1 MNYQRIKDYCK
12 FTSIFLFFLF
22 SCVSN
27 ELKLDQGLVKGNLD
41 NGMRYYIYK
50 NQTPKNAVNI
60 GIVFN
65 VGSLN
70 EEDNERGIAHYL
82 EHMAFNGTKDYPGN
96 SIVDVLK
103 KFGMQFGADINAAT
117 SFDFT
122 YYRLD
127 LSDGNNKDEIDEAI
141 NILINWAS
149 QIDFTKEEIDL
160 ERNIIIEEKKLGETY
175 PSRIYEK
182 MYKFLVSGSIY
193 EVRNPIGLEEQILS
207 FQLEDFKKFYK
218 QWYRPELASVIVVGD
233 IDPREIEEKI
243 KKQFISWKKPTDK
256 IEELKV
262 SLDVDL
268 KDKFLLL
275 EDLEAGDPS
284 LMFFKKEIINLVK
297 TKDDVSDSI
306 KRSLLSA
313 LFENRFSEL
322 NTAGVRYFKDVSNED
337 FFSFKSYDNIVV
349 ARSIS
354 LNFNPDYLKEGIEDF
369 FYELERIRKFGF
381 TQGEFEK
388 VRSQFLK
395 SLELSKNNIDKTNS
409 LAIFEDLIEIAIND
423 SNKFDM
429 NEYYDLSV
437 QYLEKFD
444 LKLINSLVPR
454 EFDVKNCAIFYSY
467 YGKVHP
473 TLSFEDIDNL
483 QKIALKREF
492 KSYENSLIEGKF
504 FNKSLDNKDIV
515 RENEFENEISSFV
528 LENGVEVYFKY
539 NDQKN
544 GVIDFSATSWGGL
557 INEDSKLI
565 PVLSFVPEI
574 VSGSGYGDYSALQIE
589 KYLSDKA
596 VSLSV
601 SVGTQE
607 SYIVGSSDKKDLEI
621 LFELIYF
628 TFNQPK
634 IDDVF
639 LQNVVNNIKALIKSN
654 ENSSDYHFKKAINK
668 FLNNNDPRFEDIKD
682 SDLQYFTK
690 ENILALYKKRFTYAN
705 NFKFV
710 FVGDSDLQTI
720 KAYSKKYL
728 GNLNFKEINEYK
740 DLDYSYSK
748 NFNKIVVRKGKNT
761 TGFAYVVYPFKFNYL
776 VETSLNLNA
785 LADLLTDGLIKNI
798 REKMSSVYA
807 IQAFFDS
814 NLRKNADSDGILS
827 IFFTTEPKEL
837 DNVLN
842 SVNRYMIERQKI
854 DFNDEDFSYVK
865 KNYIKNTRVNSEK
878 NNYWI
883 SNILSSLS
891 WYGVF
896 KNNFGVKFVETN
908 LSKDLINKFFKKI
921 NLDERAEILLIPE

>member
-1 MNYQRIKDYCK
+1 MNYQRIKNYFK
-12 FTSIFLFFLF
+12 FTGVFLFFLF
-22 SCVSN
+22 SCISN
-27 ELKLDQGLVKGNLD
+27 ELKLDKSLVKGKLA
-41 NGMRYYIYK
+41 NGLRYYIYK
-50 NQTPKNAVNI
+50 NQTPKNAVNM

-96 SIVDVLK
+96 SIIDVLK

-127 LSDGNNKDEIDEAI
+127 LSDGNNKDEIDESM
-141 NILINWAS
+141 NILRNWAS
-149 QIDFTKEEIDL
+149 QISFMKEEIDL

-175 PSRIYEK
+175 PRRIYEK
-182 MYKFLVSGSIY
+182 MYKFLASGSIY
-193 EVRNPIGLEEQILS
+193 EFRDPIGLEEQILS
-207 FQLEDFKKFYK
+207 FQQEDFKKFYRK
-218 QWYRPELASVIVVGD
+218 WYRPELASVIVVGD
-233 IDPREIEEKI
+233 IDPIEIEEKI
-243 KKQFISWKKPTDK
+243 KKQFISWKNPADK
-256 IEELKV
+256 IKKV
-262 SLDVDL
+262 KINLDVAF

-275 EDLEAGDPS
+275 EDLEVGEPG
-284 LMFFKKEIINLVK
+284 LMFFKKEIVNLVK
-297 TKDDVSDSI
+297 TKDDVLNDL
-306 KRSLLSA
+306 KRSLLAA

-322 NTAGVRYFKDVSNED
+322 KTAGVKHFKNVSNKD
-337 FFSFKSYDNIVV
+337 FFSLKSDDNTIV

-354 LNFNPDYLKEGIEDF
+354 LNFNSDYLKEGIEDF

-388 VRSQFLK
+388 IRSQFFK
-395 SLELSKNNIDKTNS
+395 SLGLRKKNINKTNS
-409 LAIFEDLIEIAIND
+409 WTIFQDLIDIAID
-423 SNKFDM
+423 GSNKFDM
-429 NEYYDLSV
+429 SEYCDLSV
-437 QYLEKFD
+437 KYLEKLD
-444 LKLINSLVPR
+444 LKTINNLVGK
-454 EFDVKNCAIFYSY
+454 EFDVKNCAVFYSY

-473 TLSFEDIDNL
+473 TLAFEDIDNL

-492 KSYENSLIEGKF
+492 KFYENASIEGKF
-504 FNKSLDNKDIV
+504 FKKSLDNKDIIK
-515 RENEFENEISSFV
+515 ENEFENKISSFI

-539 NDQKN
+539 NDQKK

-557 INEDSKLI
+557 LNEDLRLI
-565 PVLSFVPEI
+565 PILSFVPGV

-601 SVGTQE
+601 AVGAQE
-607 SYIVGSSDKKDLEI
+607 SYITGSSDKKDLET

-628 TFNQPK
+628 TFKEPK

-639 LQNVVNNIKALIKSN
+639 LQNTINNIKALIKSN
-654 ENSSDYHFKKAINK
+654 ENSSNYHFEKAISK
-668 FLNNNDPRFEDIKD
+668 FLNNNDPRFRDTKD
-682 SDLQYFTK
+682 SDLKYFTK
-690 ENILALYKKRFTYAN
+690 ENILSFYKKRFTYAN

-710 FVGDSDLQTI
+710 FVGDSDIQTI

-728 GNLNFKEINEYK
+728 GNLDFKKISEYK

-748 NFNKIVVRKGKNT
+748 NFNKIVVRKGKNST
-761 TGFAYVVYPFKFNYL
+761 SFAYVVYPFKFNYS
-776 VETSLNLNA
+776 VEASLNFNA

-827 IFFTTEPKEL
+827 IFFTTEPKDL

-842 SVNRYMIERQKI
+842 SINSYMNERQKI
-854 DFNDEDFSYVK
+854 DFNDKDFSYVK
-865 KNYIKNTRVNSEK
+865 KNYIKNTKINSEK
-878 NNYWI
+878 NDYWI
-883 SNILSSLS
+883 SNILASLS

-908 LSKDLINKFFKKI
+908 LSKDFINEFFKKI

>member
-233 IDPREIEEKI
+233 IDPREIEDKI

-275 EDLEAGDPS
+275 EDLEVGDPS

-297 TKDDVSDSI
+297 TKDDVLDSI

>member
-1 MNYQRIKDYCK
+1 MNYQRIKNYFK
-12 FTSIFLFFLF
+12 FTGVFLFFLF
-22 SCVSN
+22 SCISN
-27 ELKLDQGLVKGNLD
+27 ELKLDKSLVKGKLA
-41 NGMRYYIYK
+41 NGLRYYIYK
-50 NQTPKNAVNI
+50 NQTPKNAVNM

-96 SIVDVLK
+96 SIIDVLK

-127 LSDGNNKDEIDEAI
+127 LSDGNNKDEIDESM
-141 NILINWAS
+141 NILRNWAS
-149 QIDFTKEEIDL
+149 QISFMKEEIDL

-175 PSRIYEK
+175 PRRIYEK
-182 MYKFLVSGSIY
+182 MYKFLASGSIY
-193 EVRNPIGLEEQILS
+193 EFRDPIGLEEQILS
-207 FQLEDFKKFYK
+207 FQQEDFKKFYRK
-218 QWYRPELASVIVVGD
+218 WYRPELASVIVVGD
-233 IDPREIEEKI
+233 IDPIEIEEKI
-243 KKQFISWKKPTDK
+243 KKQFISWKNPADK
-256 IEELKV
+256 IKKV
-262 SLDVDL
+262 KINLDVSF

-275 EDLEAGDPS
+275 EDLEVGEPG
-284 LMFFKKEIINLVK
+284 LMFFKKEIVNLVK
-297 TKDDVSDSI
+297 TKDDVLNDL
-306 KRSLLSA
+306 KRSLLAA

-322 NTAGVRYFKDVSNED
+322 KTAGVKHFKNVSNKD
-337 FFSFKSYDNIVV
+337 FFSLKSDDNTVV

-354 LNFNPDYLKEGIEDF
+354 LNFNSDYLKEGIEDF

-388 VRSQFLK
+388 IRSQFFK
-395 SLELSKNNIDKTNS
+395 SLGLRKKNINKTNS
-409 LAIFEDLIEIAIND
+409 WTIFQDLIDIAID
-423 SNKFDM
+423 GSNKFDM
-429 NEYYDLSV
+429 SEYCDLSV
-437 QYLEKFD
+437 KYLEKLD
-444 LKLINSLVPR
+444 LKTINNLVGK
-454 EFDVKNCAIFYSY
+454 EFDVKNCAVFYSY

-473 TLSFEDIDNL
+473 TLAFEDIDNL

-492 KSYENSLIEGKF
+492 KFYENASIEGKF
-504 FNKSLDNKDIV
+504 FKKSLDNKDIIK
-515 RENEFENEISSFV
+515 ENELENKISSFI

-539 NDQKN
+539 NDQKK

-557 INEDSKLI
+557 LNEDLRLI
-565 PVLSFVPEI
+565 PILSFAPGV

-601 SVGTQE
+601 AVGAQE
-607 SYIVGSSDKKDLEI
+607 SYITGSSDKKDLET

-628 TFNQPK
+628 TFKEPK

-639 LQNVVNNIKALIKSN
+639 LQNTINNIKALIKSN
-654 ENSSDYHFKKAINK
+654 ENSSNYHFEKAISK
-668 FLNNNDPRFEDIKD
+668 FLNNNDPRFRDTKD
-682 SDLQYFTK
+682 SDLKYFTK
-690 ENILALYKKRFTYAN
+690 ENILSFYKKRFTYAN

-710 FVGDSDLQTI
+710 FVGDSDIQTI

-728 GNLNFKEINEYK
+728 GNLDFKKISEYK

-748 NFNKIVVRKGKNT
+748 NFNKIVVRKGKNST
-761 TGFAYVVYPFKFNYL
+761 SFAYVVYPFKFNYS
-776 VETSLNLNA
+776 VEASLNFNA

-827 IFFTTEPKEL
+827 IFFTTEPKDL

-842 SVNRYMIERQKI
+842 SINSYMNERQKI
-854 DFNDEDFSYVK
+854 DFNDKDFSYVK
-865 KNYIKNTRVNSEK
+865 KNYIKNTKINSEK
-878 NNYWI
+878 NDYWI
-883 SNILSSLS
+883 SNILASLS

-908 LSKDLINKFFKKI
+908 LSKDFINEFFKKI

>member
-1 MNYQRIKDYCK
+1 MNYQRIRNYFR
-12 FTSIFLFFLF
+12 FTSVFLFFLF

-27 ELKLDQGLVKGNLD
+27 ELKLDKSLVKGKLV
-41 NGMRYYIYK
+41 NGLSYYIYK
-50 NQTPKNAVNI
+50 NQTPKNAVNM

-127 LSDGNNKDEIDEAI
+127 LSDGNNKDEIDESL
-141 NILINWAS
+141 NILRNWAS
-149 QIDFTKEEIDL
+149 QISFMKEEIDL

-182 MYKFLVSGSIY
+182 MYKFLTSGSIY
-193 EVRNPIGLEEQILS
+193 ESRNPIGLEEQILS
-207 FQLEDFKKFYK
+207 FQPEDFKRFYRK
-218 QWYRPELASVIVVGD
+218 WYRPELASVIVVGD

-243 KKQFISWKKPTDK
+243 KKQFISWENPTDK
-256 IEELKV
+256 IKEVKV
-262 SLDVDL
+262 SLDL
-268 KDKFLLL
+268 EFKDKFLLL
-275 EDLEAGDPS
+275 EDLEVGEPS
-284 LMFFKKEIINLVK
+284 LMFFKKEIVNFVK
-297 TKDDVSDSI
+297 TKDDVLDAI
-306 KRSLLSA
+306 KRSLLAA

-322 NTAGVRYFKDVSNED
+322 KTAGVKYFKNVSNED
-337 FFSFKSYDNIVV
+337 FFSFKSDNNTIV

-354 LNFNPDYLKEGIEDF
+354 LNFNPDYLNEGIEDF

-388 VRSQFLK
+388 VRSQFFK
-395 SLELSKNNIDKTNS
+395 SLELKKNNINKTNS
-409 LAIFEDLIEIAIND
+409 WVIFQDLIEIAING

-429 NEYYDLSV
+429 SEYCDLSV
-437 QYLEKFD
+437 QFLKKID
-444 LKLINSLVPR
+444 LKTINNLVER

-467 YGKVHP
+467 YGRVHP
-473 TLSFEDIDNL
+473 TLAFEDINNL

-492 KSYENSLIEGKF
+492 KPYENSSIGGDF
-504 FNKSLDNKDIV
+504 FKKSLDDKDII
-515 RENEFENEISSFV
+515 RENEFENGISSFV

-539 NDQKN
+539 NDQKK
-544 GVIDFSATSWGGL
+544 GVIDFRATSWGGL

-565 PVLSFVPEI
+565 PVLAFAPRV

-601 SVGTQE
+601 GVGAQE
-607 SYIVGSSDKKDLEI
+607 SYITGSSDKKDLQT

-628 TFNQPK
+628 TFKEPK

-639 LQNVVNNIKALIKSN
+639 LQNAINNIKALIKSN
-654 ENSSDYHFKKAINK
+654 ENSSKYHFKKAISR

-690 ENILALYKKRFTYAN
+690 ENILSFYKKRFTYAN

-710 FVGDSDLQTI
+710 FVGDSDIQTI

-728 GNLNFKEINEYK
+728 GNLSFKKISEYK

-748 NFNKIVVRKGKNT
+748 NFNKIVVRKGKDPT
-761 TGFAYVVYPFKFNYL
+761 SFAYVVYPFKFNYL
-776 VETSLNLNA
+776 AETSLNLNA
-785 LADLLTDGLIKNI
+785 LADLITDGLIKNI
-798 REKMSSVYA
+798 REKLSSVYA
-807 IQAFFDS
+807 IQASFDS
-814 NLRKNADSDGILS
+814 NSRKNLDSDGIFS

-842 SVNRYMIERQKI
+842 SINRYMIERQKI
-854 DFNDEDFSYVK
+854 DFNDKDFSYVK
-865 KNYIKNTRVNSEK
+865 KNYIKNTKINSEK
-878 NNYWI
+878 NSYWI
-883 SNILSSLS
+883 SNISKSLS
-891 WYGVF
+891 WHGVF

-908 LSKDLINKFFKKI
+908 LSKDLINEFFKRI
-921 NLDERAEILLIPE
+921 NLEERAEILLIPE

>member
-1 MNYQRIKDYCK
+1 MNYQRIKNYCK
-12 FTSIFLFFLF
+12 FTSVFLFFLF

-27 ELKLDQGLVKGNLD
+27 ELKLDQSLVKGKLV
-41 NGMRYYIYK
+41 NGLRYYIYK
-50 NQTPKNAVNI
+50 NQTPKNAVNM

-127 LSDGNNKDEIDEAI
+127 LSDGNNKDEIDESI
-141 NILINWAS
+141 NILRNWAS
-149 QIDFTKEEIDL
+149 QISFMKEEIDL

-175 PSRIYEK
+175 PGRIYEK
-182 MYKFLVSGSIY
+182 MYKFLTSGSLY
-193 EVRNPIGLEEQILS
+193 EFRSPIGLEEQILS
-207 FQLEDFKKFYK
+207 FQPEDFKKFYRK
-218 QWYRPELASVIVVGD
+218 WYRPELASVIVVGD
-233 IDPREIEEKI
+233 IDPIEIEEKI
-243 KKQFISWKKPTDK
+243 KKQFVSWKNPTDK
-256 IEELKV
+256 IKEVKV
-262 SLDVDL
+262 SLDVEL

-275 EDLEAGDPS
+275 EDLEVGEPS
-284 LMFFKKEIINLVK
+284 LMFFKKEIINFVK
-297 TKDDVSDSI
+297 TKDDLLNAI
-306 KRSLLSA
+306 KKSLLAA
-313 LFENRFSEL
+313 LFENRFYEL
-322 NTAGVRYFKDVSNED
+322 KTAGVKQFKNVSNKD
-337 FFSFKSYDNIVV
+337 FFSFKSDNNTIV
-349 ARSIS
+349 AKSIS
-354 LNFNPDYLKEGIEDF
+354 LNFNPDHLNEGIQDF

-388 VRSQFLK
+388 VRSQFYK
-395 SLELSKNNIDKTNS
+395 SLELRKKNINKTNS
-409 LAIFEDLIEIAIND
+409 WAIFQDLIEIAING

-429 NEYYDLSV
+429 NEYCDLSF
-437 QYLEKFD
+437 QYLEKID
-444 LKLINSLVPR
+444 LKTINNLVGR

-467 YGKVHP
+467 HGRAHP
-473 TLSFEDIDNL
+473 VLTLEDIDNL
-483 QKIALKREF
+483 QKIALKREL
-492 KSYENSLIEGKF
+492 KPYENSSIEGEF
-504 FNKSLDNKDIV
+504 FKKSLDDKDII

-539 NDQKN
+539 NDQKK

-557 INEDSKLI
+557 LNEDLKLI
-565 PVLSFVPEI
+565 PVLSFAPGV

-596 VSLSV
+596 VSLRV
-601 SVGTQE
+601 EVGAQE
-607 SYIVGSSDKKDLEI
+607 SYISGSSDKKDLET
-621 LFELIYF
+621 LFQLIYF
-628 TFNQPK
+628 TFKEPK
-634 IDDVF
+634 IDDVS
-639 LQNVVNNIKALIKSN
+639 LQNAINNIKALIKSN
-654 ENSSDYHFKKAINK
+654 ENSSDYHFHKAISK
-668 FLNNNDPRFEDIKD
+668 FLNNNDPRFEDTKD

-690 ENILALYKKRFTYAN
+690 ENILSFYKKRFTYAN

-710 FVGDSDLQTI
+710 FAGDSDIQTI

-748 NFNKIVVRKGKNT
+748 DFNKIVVRKGKNST
-761 TGFAYVVYPFKFNYL
+761 SFAYVIYPFKFNYL
-776 VETSLNLNA
+776 EETSLNLNA

-798 REKMSSVYA
+798 REKMSSVYS

-814 NLRKNADSDGILS
+814 NLRKNVDSDGILS

-842 SVNRYMIERQKI
+842 SINRYMTERQKI
-854 DFNDEDFSYVK
+854 DFNDKDFSYVK
-865 KNYIKNTRVNSEK
+865 KNYIKNTKINSEK
-878 NNYWI
+878 NGYWI
-883 SNILSSLS
+883 SNILASLS

-896 KNNFGVKFVETN
+896 KNNFGVKFIETN
-908 LSKDLINKFFKKI
+908 LNKDLINQFFKKI
-921 NLDERAEILLIPE
+921 NLDEKAEILLIPE

>member
-12 FTSIFLFFLF
+12 FTSVFLFFLF

-27 ELKLDQGLVKGNLD
+27 ELKLDQSLLKGKLV

-50 NQTPKNAVNI
+50 NQIPKNAVNI

-127 LSDGNNKDEIDEAI
+127 LSNGNNKDEIDEAI

-149 QIDFTKEEIDL
+149 QIDFTKEEIEL

-256 IEELKV
+256 VEELKV

-284 LMFFKKEIINLVK
+284 LMFFKKEIINPVK
-297 TKDDVSDSI
+297 TKDDVLDSI

-313 LFENRFSEL
+313 LFKNRFSEL

-444 LKLINSLVPR
+444 LKIINSLVPR

-473 TLSFEDIDNL
+473 TLAFEDIDNL

-492 KSYENSLIEGKF
+492 KSYENSSIEGKF
-504 FNKSLDNKDIV
+504 FKKSLDNKDIV

-539 NDQKN
+539 NNQKN

-557 INEDSKLI
+557 INEDSKFI
-565 PVLSFVPEI
+565 PVLSFAPEI

-728 GNLNFKEINEYK
+728 GNLNFKKINEYK

-748 NFNKIVVRKGKNT
+748 NFNKIVVRKGKNS

-883 SNILSSLS
+883 SNILASLS

-896 KNNFGVKFVETN
+896 KNNFGVKFVDTN

>member
-1 MNYQRIKDYCK
+1 MNYQRIKNYFK
-12 FTSIFLFFLF
+12 FTGVFLFFLF
-22 SCVSN
+22 SCISN
-27 ELKLDQGLVKGNLD
+27 ELKLDKSLVKGKLA
-41 NGMRYYIYK
+41 NGLRYYIYK
-50 NQTPKNAVNI
+50 NQTPKNAVNM

-96 SIVDVLK
+96 SIIDVLK

-127 LSDGNNKDEIDEAI
+127 LSDGNNKDEIDESM
-141 NILINWAS
+141 NILRNWVS
-149 QIDFTKEEIDL
+149 QISFMKEEIDL

-175 PSRIYEK
+175 PRRIYEK
-182 MYKFLVSGSIY
+182 MYKFLASGSIY
-193 EVRNPIGLEEQILS
+193 EFRDPIGLEEQILS
-207 FQLEDFKKFYK
+207 FQQEDFKKFYRK
-218 QWYRPELASVIVVGD
+218 WYRPELASVIVVGD
-233 IDPREIEEKI
+233 IDPIEIEEKI
-243 KKQFISWKKPTDK
+243 KKQFISWKNPADK
-256 IEELKV
+256 IKKV
-262 SLDVDL
+262 KINLDVAF

-275 EDLEAGDPS
+275 EDLEVGEPG
-284 LMFFKKEIINLVK
+284 LMFFKKEIVNLVK
-297 TKDDVSDSI
+297 TKDDVLNDL
-306 KRSLLSA
+306 KRSLLA
-313 LFENRFSEL
+313 TLFENRFSEL
-322 NTAGVRYFKDVSNED
+322 KTAGVKHFKNVSNKD
-337 FFSFKSYDNIVV
+337 FFSLKSDDNTIV

-354 LNFNPDYLKEGIEDF
+354 LNFNSDYLKEGIEDF

-388 VRSQFLK
+388 IRSQFFK
-395 SLELSKNNIDKTNS
+395 SLGLRKKNINKTNS
-409 LAIFEDLIEIAIND
+409 WTIFQDLIDIAID
-423 SNKFDM
+423 GSNKFDM
-429 NEYYDLSV
+429 SEYCDLSV
-437 QYLEKFD
+437 KYLEKLD
-444 LKLINSLVPR
+444 LKTINNLVGK
-454 EFDVKNCAIFYSY
+454 EFDVKNCAVFYSY

-473 TLSFEDIDNL
+473 TLAFEDIDNL

-492 KSYENSLIEGKF
+492 KFYENASIEGKF
-504 FNKSLDNKDIV
+504 FKKSLDNKDIIK
-515 RENEFENEISSFV
+515 ENELENKISSFI

-539 NDQKN
+539 NDQKK
-544 GVIDFSATSWGGL
+544 GIIDFSATSWGGL
-557 INEDSKLI
+557 LNEDLRLI
-565 PVLSFVPEI
+565 PILSFAPGV

-601 SVGTQE
+601 AVGAQE
-607 SYIVGSSDKKDLEI
+607 SYITGSSDKKDLET

-628 TFNQPK
+628 TFKEPK

-639 LQNVVNNIKALIKSN
+639 LQNTINNIKALIKSN
-654 ENSSDYHFKKAINK
+654 ENSSNYHFEKAISK
-668 FLNNNDPRFEDIKD
+668 FLNNNDPRFRDTKD
-682 SDLQYFTK
+682 SDLKYFTK
-690 ENILALYKKRFTYAN
+690 ENILSFYKKRFTYAN

-710 FVGDSDLQTI
+710 FVGDSDIQTI

-728 GNLNFKEINEYK
+728 GNLDFKKISEYK

-748 NFNKIVVRKGKNT
+748 NFNKIVVRKGKNST
-761 TGFAYVVYPFKFNYL
+761 SFAYVVYPFKFNYS
-776 VETSLNLNA
+776 VEASLNFNA

-827 IFFTTEPKEL
+827 IFFTTEPKDL

-842 SVNRYMIERQKI
+842 SINSYMNERQKI
-854 DFNDEDFSYVK
+854 DFNDKDFSYVK
-865 KNYIKNTRVNSEK
+865 KNYIKNTKINSEK

-883 SNILSSLS
+883 SNILASLS

-908 LSKDLINKFFKKI
+908 LSKDFINEFFKKI

>member
-1 MNYQRIKDYCK
+1 MNYQRIKNYFK
-12 FTSIFLFFLF
+12 FTGVFLFFLF
-22 SCVSN
+22 SCISN
-27 ELKLDQGLVKGNLD
+27 ELKLDKSLVKGKLA
-41 NGMRYYIYK
+41 NGLRYYIYK
-50 NQTPKNAVNI
+50 NQTPKNAVNM

-96 SIVDVLK
+96 SIIDVLK

-127 LSDGNNKDEIDEAI
+127 LSDGNNKDEIDESM
-141 NILINWAS
+141 NILRNWAS
-149 QIDFTKEEIDL
+149 QISFMKEEIDL

-175 PSRIYEK
+175 PRRIYEK
-182 MYKFLVSGSIY
+182 MYKFLASGSIY
-193 EVRNPIGLEEQILS
+193 EFRDPIGLEEQILS
-207 FQLEDFKKFYK
+207 FQQEDFKKFYRK
-218 QWYRPELASVIVVGD
+218 WYRPELASVIVVGD
-233 IDPREIEEKI
+233 IDPIEIEEKI
-243 KKQFISWKKPTDK
+243 KKQFISWKNPADK
-256 IEELKV
+256 IKKV
-262 SLDVDL
+262 KINLDVSF

-275 EDLEAGDPS
+275 EDLEVGEPG
-284 LMFFKKEIINLVK
+284 LMFFKKEIVNLVK
-297 TKDDVSDSI
+297 TKDDVLNDL
-306 KRSLLSA
+306 KRSLLAA

-322 NTAGVRYFKDVSNED
+322 KTAGVKHFKNVSNKD
-337 FFSFKSYDNIVV
+337 FFSLKSDDNTVV

-354 LNFNPDYLKEGIEDF
+354 LNFNSDYLKEGIEDF

-388 VRSQFLK
+388 IRSQFFK
-395 SLELSKNNIDKTNS
+395 SLGLKKKNINKTNS
-409 LAIFEDLIEIAIND
+409 WTIFQDLIDIAID
-423 SNKFDM
+423 GSNKFDM
-429 NEYYDLSV
+429 SEYCDLSV
-437 QYLEKFD
+437 KYLEKLD
-444 LKLINSLVPR
+444 LKTINNLVGK
-454 EFDVKNCAIFYSY
+454 EFDVKNCAVFYSY

-473 TLSFEDIDNL
+473 TLAFEDIDNL

-492 KSYENSLIEGKF
+492 KFYENASIEGKF
-504 FNKSLDNKDIV
+504 FKKSLDNKDIIK
-515 RENEFENEISSFV
+515 ENELENKISSFI

-539 NDQKN
+539 NDQKK

-557 INEDSKLI
+557 LNEDLRLI
-565 PVLSFVPEI
+565 PILSFAPGV

-601 SVGTQE
+601 AVGAQE
-607 SYIVGSSDKKDLEI
+607 SYITGSSDKKDLET

-628 TFNQPK
+628 TFKEPK

-639 LQNVVNNIKALIKSN
+639 LQNTINNIKALIKSN
-654 ENSSDYHFKKAINK
+654 ENSSNYHFEKAISK
-668 FLNNNDPRFEDIKD
+668 FLNNNDPRFRDTKD
-682 SDLQYFTK
+682 SDLKYFTK
-690 ENILALYKKRFTYAN
+690 ENILSFYKKRFTYAN

-710 FVGDSDLQTI
+710 FVGDSDIQTI

-728 GNLNFKEINEYK
+728 GNLDFKKISEYK

-748 NFNKIVVRKGKNT
+748 NFNKIVVRKGKNST
-761 TGFAYVVYPFKFNYL
+761 SFAYVVYPFKFNYS
-776 VETSLNLNA
+776 VEASLNFNA

-827 IFFTTEPKEL
+827 IFFTTEPKDL

-842 SVNRYMIERQKI
+842 SINSYMNERQKI
-854 DFNDEDFSYVK
+854 DFNDKDFSYVK
-865 KNYIKNTRVNSEK
+865 KNYIKNTKINSEK

-883 SNILSSLS
+883 SNILASLS

-908 LSKDLINKFFKKI
+908 LSKDFINEFFKKI

>member
-1 MNYQRIKDYCK
+1 MNYQRIKNYFK
-12 FTSIFLFFLF
+12 FTGVFLFFLF
-22 SCVSN
+22 SCISN
-27 ELKLDQGLVKGNLD
+27 ELKLDKSLVKGKLA
-41 NGMRYYIYK
+41 NGLRYYIYK
-50 NQTPKNAVNI
+50 NQTPKNAVNM

-96 SIVDVLK
+96 SIIDVLK

-127 LSDGNNKDEIDEAI
+127 LSDGNNKDEIDESM
-141 NILINWAS
+141 NILRNWAS
-149 QIDFTKEEIDL
+149 QISFMKEEIDL

-175 PSRIYEK
+175 PRRIYEK
-182 MYKFLVSGSIY
+182 MYKFLASGSIY
-193 EVRNPIGLEEQILS
+193 EFRDPIGLEEQILS
-207 FQLEDFKKFYK
+207 FQQEDFKKFYRK
-218 QWYRPELASVIVVGD
+218 WYRPELASVIVVGD
-233 IDPREIEEKI
+233 IDPIEIEEKI
-243 KKQFISWKKPTDK
+243 KKQFISWKNPADK
-256 IEELKV
+256 IKKV
-262 SLDVDL
+262 KINLDVSL

-275 EDLEAGDPS
+275 EDLEVGEPG
-284 LMFFKKEIINLVK
+284 LMFFKKEIVNLVK
-297 TKDDVSDSI
+297 TKDDVLNDL
-306 KRSLLSA
+306 KRSLLAA

-322 NTAGVRYFKDVSNED
+322 KTAGVKHFKNVSNKD
-337 FFSFKSYDNIVV
+337 FFSLKSDDNTVV

-354 LNFNPDYLKEGIEDF
+354 LNFNSDYLKEGIEDF

-388 VRSQFLK
+388 IRSQFFK
-395 SLELSKNNIDKTNS
+395 SLGLRKKNINKTNS
-409 LAIFEDLIEIAIND
+409 WTIFQDLIDIAID
-423 SNKFDM
+423 GSNKFDM
-429 NEYYDLSV
+429 SEYCDLSV
-437 QYLEKFD
+437 KYLEKLD
-444 LKLINSLVPR
+444 LKTINNLVGK
-454 EFDVKNCAIFYSY
+454 EFDVKNCAVFYSY

-473 TLSFEDIDNL
+473 TLAFEDIDNL

-492 KSYENSLIEGKF
+492 KFYENASIEGKF
-504 FNKSLDNKDIV
+504 FKKSLDNKDIIK
-515 RENEFENEISSFV
+515 ENELENKISSFI

-539 NDQKN
+539 NDQKK

-557 INEDSKLI
+557 LNEDLRLI
-565 PVLSFVPEI
+565 PILSFAPGV

-601 SVGTQE
+601 AVGAQE
-607 SYIVGSSDKKDLEI
+607 SYITGSSDKKDLET

-628 TFNQPK
+628 TFKEPK

-639 LQNVVNNIKALIKSN
+639 LQNTINNIKALIKSN
-654 ENSSDYHFKKAINK
+654 ENSSNYHFEKAISK
-668 FLNNNDPRFEDIKD
+668 FLNNNDPRFRDTKD
-682 SDLQYFTK
+682 SDLKYFTK
-690 ENILALYKKRFTYAN
+690 ENILSFYKKRFTYAN

-710 FVGDSDLQTI
+710 FVGDSDIQTI

-728 GNLNFKEINEYK
+728 GNLDFKKISEYK

-748 NFNKIVVRKGKNT
+748 NFNKIVVRKGKNST
-761 TGFAYVVYPFKFNYL
+761 SFAYVVYPFKFNYS
-776 VETSLNLNA
+776 VEASLNFNA

-827 IFFTTEPKEL
+827 IFFTTEPKDL

-842 SVNRYMIERQKI
+842 SINSYMNERQKI
-854 DFNDEDFSYVK
+854 DFNDKDFSYVK
-865 KNYIKNTRVNSEK
+865 KNYIKNTKINSEK
-878 NNYWI
+878 NDYWI
-883 SNILSSLS
+883 SNILASLS

-908 LSKDLINKFFKKI
+908 LSKDFINEFFKKI

>member
-1 MNYQRIKDYCK
+1 MNYQRIKNYFK
-12 FTSIFLFFLF
+12 FTGVFLFFLF
-22 SCVSN
+22 SCISN
-27 ELKLDQGLVKGNLD
+27 ELKLDKSLVKGKLA
-41 NGMRYYIYK
+41 NGLRYYIYK
-50 NQTPKNAVNI
+50 NQTPKNAVNM

-96 SIVDVLK
+96 SIIDVLK

-127 LSDGNNKDEIDEAI
+127 LSDGNNKDEIDESM
-141 NILINWAS
+141 NILRNWVS
-149 QIDFTKEEIDL
+149 QISFMKEEIDL

-175 PSRIYEK
+175 PRRIYEK
-182 MYKFLVSGSIY
+182 MYKFLASGSIY
-193 EVRNPIGLEEQILS
+193 EFRDPIGLEEQILS
-207 FQLEDFKKFYK
+207 FQQEDFKKFYRK
-218 QWYRPELASVIVVGD
+218 WYRPELASVIVVGD
-233 IDPREIEEKI
+233 IDPIEIEEKI
-243 KKQFISWKKPTDK
+243 KKQFISWKNPADK
-256 IEELKV
+256 IKKV
-262 SLDVDL
+262 KINLDVAF

-275 EDLEAGDPS
+275 EDLEVGEPG
-284 LMFFKKEIINLVK
+284 LMFFKKEIVNLVK
-297 TKDDVSDSI
+297 TKDDVLNDL
-306 KRSLLSA
+306 KRSLLA
-313 LFENRFSEL
+313 TLFENRFSEL
-322 NTAGVRYFKDVSNED
+322 KTAGVKHFKNVSNKD
-337 FFSFKSYDNIVV
+337 FFSLKSDDNTIV

-354 LNFNPDYLKEGIEDF
+354 LNFNSDYLKEGIEDF

-388 VRSQFLK
+388 IRSQFFK
-395 SLELSKNNIDKTNS
+395 SLGLRKKNINKTNS
-409 LAIFEDLIEIAIND
+409 WTIFQDLIDIAID
-423 SNKFDM
+423 GSNKFDM
-429 NEYYDLSV
+429 SEYCDLSV
-437 QYLEKFD
+437 KYLEKLD
-444 LKLINSLVPR
+444 LKTINNLVGK
-454 EFDVKNCAIFYSY
+454 EFDVKNCAVFYSY

-473 TLSFEDIDNL
+473 TLAFEDIDNL

-492 KSYENSLIEGKF
+492 KFYENASIEGKF
-504 FNKSLDNKDIV
+504 FKKSLDNKDIIK
-515 RENEFENEISSFV
+515 ENELENKISSFI

-539 NDQKN
+539 NDQKK

-557 INEDSKLI
+557 LNEDLRLI
-565 PVLSFVPEI
+565 PILSFAPGV

-601 SVGTQE
+601 AVGAQE
-607 SYIVGSSDKKDLEI
+607 SYITGSSDKKDLET

-628 TFNQPK
+628 TFKEPK

-639 LQNVVNNIKALIKSN
+639 LQNTINNIKALIKSN
-654 ENSSDYHFKKAINK
+654 ENSSNYHFEKAISK
-668 FLNNNDPRFEDIKD
+668 FLNNNDPRFRDTKD
-682 SDLQYFTK
+682 SDLKYFTK
-690 ENILALYKKRFTYAN
+690 ENILSFYKKRFTYAN

-710 FVGDSDLQTI
+710 FVGDSDIQTI

-728 GNLNFKEINEYK
+728 GNLDFKKISEYK

-748 NFNKIVVRKGKNT
+748 NFNKIVVRKGKNST
-761 TGFAYVVYPFKFNYL
+761 SFAYVVYPFKFNYS
-776 VETSLNLNA
+776 VEASLNFNA

-827 IFFTTEPKEL
+827 IFFTTEPKDL

-842 SVNRYMIERQKI
+842 SINSYMNERQKI
-854 DFNDEDFSYVK
+854 DFNDKDFSYVK
-865 KNYIKNTRVNSEK
+865 KNYIKNTKINSEK

-883 SNILSSLS
+883 SNILASLS

-908 LSKDLINKFFKKI
+908 LSKDFINEFFKKI

>member
-1 MNYQRIKDYCK
+1 MNYQRIKNYFK
-12 FTSIFLFFLF
+12 FTGVFLFFLF
-22 SCVSN
+22 SCISN
-27 ELKLDQGLVKGNLD
+27 ELKLDKSLVKGKLA
-41 NGMRYYIYK
+41 NGLRYYIYK
-50 NQTPKNAVNI
+50 NQTPKNAVNM

-96 SIVDVLK
+96 SIIDVLK

-127 LSDGNNKDEIDEAI
+127 LSDGNNKDEIDESM
-141 NILINWAS
+141 NILRNWAS
-149 QIDFTKEEIDL
+149 QISFMKEEIDL

-175 PSRIYEK
+175 PRRIYEK
-182 MYKFLVSGSIY
+182 MYKFLASGSIY
-193 EVRNPIGLEEQILS
+193 EFRDPIGLEEQILS
-207 FQLEDFKKFYK
+207 FQQEDFKKFYRK
-218 QWYRPELASVIVVGD
+218 WYRPELASVIVVGD
-233 IDPREIEEKI
+233 IDPIEIEEKI
-243 KKQFISWKKPTDK
+243 KKQFISWKNPADK
-256 IEELKV
+256 IKKV
-262 SLDVDL
+262 KINLDVSF

-275 EDLEAGDPS
+275 EDLEVGEPG
-284 LMFFKKEIINLVK
+284 LMFFKKEIVNLVK
-297 TKDDVSDSI
+297 TKDDVLNDL
-306 KRSLLSA
+306 KRSLLAA

-322 NTAGVRYFKDVSNED
+322 KTAGVKHFKNVSNKD
-337 FFSFKSYDNIVV
+337 FFSLKSDDNTVV

-354 LNFNPDYLKEGIEDF
+354 LNFNSDYLKEGIEDF

-388 VRSQFLK
+388 IRSQFFK
-395 SLELSKNNIDKTNS
+395 SLGLKKKNINKTNS
-409 LAIFEDLIEIAIND
+409 WTIFQDLIDIAID
-423 SNKFDM
+423 GSNKFDM
-429 NEYYDLSV
+429 SEYCDLSV
-437 QYLEKFD
+437 KYLEKLD
-444 LKLINSLVPR
+444 LKTINNLVGK
-454 EFDVKNCAIFYSY
+454 EFDVKNCAVFYSY

-473 TLSFEDIDNL
+473 TLAFEDIDNL

-492 KSYENSLIEGKF
+492 KFYENASIEGKF
-504 FNKSLDNKDIV
+504 FKKSLDNKDIIK
-515 RENEFENEISSFV
+515 ENELENKISSFI

-539 NDQKN
+539 NDQKK

-557 INEDSKLI
+557 LNEDLRLI
-565 PVLSFVPEI
+565 PILSFAPGV

-601 SVGTQE
+601 AVGAQE
-607 SYIVGSSDKKDLEI
+607 SYITGSSDKKDLET

-628 TFNQPK
+628 TFKEPK

-639 LQNVVNNIKALIKSN
+639 LQNTINNIKALIKSN
-654 ENSSDYHFKKAINK
+654 ENSSNYHFEKAISK
-668 FLNNNDPRFEDIKD
+668 FLNNNDPRFRDTKD
-682 SDLQYFTK
+682 SDLKYFTK
-690 ENILALYKKRFTYAN
+690 ENILSFYKKRFTYAN

-710 FVGDSDLQTI
+710 FVGDSDIQTI

-728 GNLNFKEINEYK
+728 GNLDFKKISEYK

-748 NFNKIVVRKGKNT
+748 NFNKIVVRKGKNST
-761 TGFAYVVYPFKFNYL
+761 SFAYVVYPFKFNYS
-776 VETSLNLNA
+776 VEASLNFNA

-827 IFFTTEPKEL
+827 IFFTTEPKDL

-842 SVNRYMIERQKI
+842 SINSYMNERQKI
-854 DFNDEDFSYVK
+854 DFNDKDFSYVK
-865 KNYIKNTRVNSEK
+865 KNYIKNTKINSEK
-878 NNYWI
+878 NDYWI
-883 SNILSSLS
+883 SNILASLS

-908 LSKDLINKFFKKI
+908 LSKDFINEFFKKI